1 MNIEKVL
8 IIDKDKGE
16 SGEYSFG
23 PGANLLVSRT
33 NTQGK
38 SSLLK
43 TLYYGMGLK
52 INQFP
57 LNWDPTK
64 MIIKLSLY
72 NARTEERLYVIRVGE
87 LFYVSDNAASLTL
100 KEYTKWFSDKLGIDM
115 KLTLGKVNMTKS
127 VSYPSALIAPFY
139 VDQDESWSKKMFST
153 SSELQMYR
161 DIPKSIFDY
170 VLKITDDDE
179 LKIKEE
185 IKQLLSQ
192 KSKLESKRSSVNEVF
207 IDYIESSPEQN
218 SYEVSAIQNPRE
230 DNKKNIDLFIGLM
243 DSANKKY
250 AKDKAERIKLQRDL
264 DQLKKSY
271 TEYESILKMLGAD
284 YEFIKTVCKHCN
296 SELTEEQ
303 IRTRMEISTDI
314 FEVTHLISITKHSIE
329 AAETKLLNAIAQEEQ
344 SSSEYERLSKELDTN
359 IEVKSIAE
367 FIDEAA
373 KKRSQKEFATMIKEL
388 ESQIGKLEGTIKDKN
403 KEKREAVKKSKDLI
417 DEIEHSYQKYVN
429 DLTFIMKGSNVSNIE
444 FENFRAP
451 QSSGVNVNQ
460 MYLGVYLAYMRLI
473 SEYGRYKLP
482 FCIDSFIKNETAE
495 EKLYDMFEALEKYL
509 LAIKGQSIFSAIEEY
524 VGKYMKHESQFHRVE
539 IGDRLLS
546 SEKFKADYEE
556 VKSVVTLQE

>member
-1 MNIEKVL
+1 MNVEKVL

-16 SGEYSFG
+16 SGEYSFS

-43 TLYYGMGLK
+43 TIYYGMGLK

-64 MIIKLSLY
+64 MIIKLNLY
-72 NARTEERLYVIRVGE
+72 NEHTKEKLYVIRVGE
-87 LFYVSDNAASLTL
+87 LFYVSDNTASLTL
-100 KEYTKWFSDKLGIDM
+100 KEYTKWLSDKLGIDM

-127 VSYPSALIAPFY
+127 VSYPSALITPFY

-161 DIPKSIFDY
+161 DVPKSIFDY

-179 LKIKEE
+179 LKAKEE
-185 IKQLLSQ
+185 IKRLLSQ
-192 KSKLESKRSSVNEVF
+192 KNKLESKRSSINEVF
-207 IDYIESSPEQN
+207 IDYIESSSEQGTHD
-218 SYEVSAIQNPRE
+218 VSAIE
-230 DNKKNIDLFIGLM
+230 DPLENNKKDIDLFIGLM
-243 DSANKKY
+243 DSASKRY
-250 AKDKAERIKLQRDL
+250 AKDKAERIRLQRDL
-264 DQLKKSY
+264 DQLKMSY
-271 TEYESILKMLGAD
+271 EEYKSILKMLGTD
-284 YEFIKTVCKHCN
+284 YEFIKTICKHCN

-314 FEVTHLISITKHSIE
+314 FEINHLISATKHGIE
-329 AAETKLLNAIAQEEQ
+329 AAEGKLLKAIAQEEQ
-344 SSSEYERLSKELDTN
+344 SSDEYERLSKELNAN
-359 IEVKSIAE
+359 IEVNSIAE
-367 FIDEAA
+367 FIEEAS
-373 KKRSQKEFATMIKEL
+373 KKKSQKEFATMIKEL
-388 ESQIGKLEGTIKDKN
+388 ELQIGKLDGNIKDKT

-417 DEIEHSYQKYVN
+417 DEIEHSYQQYVN

-460 MYLGVYLAYMRLI
+460 MYLGVYLTYMRLI

-524 VGKYMKHESQFHRVE
+524 VGKYMKQESQFHRVE

-546 SEKFKADYEE
+546 SDRFKTDYEE
-556 VKSVVTLQE
+556 VKLVVTLQD

>member
-1 MNIEKVL
+1 MNVEKVL

-16 SGEYSFG
+16 SGEYSFS

-43 TLYYGMGLK
+43 TIYYGMGLK

-64 MIIKLSLY
+64 MIIKLNLY
-72 NARTEERLYVIRVGE
+72 NEHTKEELYVIRVGE
-87 LFYVSDNAASLTL
+87 LFYVSDNTASLTL
-100 KEYTKWFSDKLGIDM
+100 KEYTKWLSDKLGIDM

-127 VSYPSALIAPFY
+127 VSYPSALITPFY

-161 DIPKSIFDY
+161 DVPKSIFDY

-179 LKIKEE
+179 LKAKEE
-185 IKQLLSQ
+185 IKRLLSQ
-192 KSKLESKRSSVNEVF
+192 KNKLESKRSSINEVF
-207 IDYIESSPEQN
+207 IDYIESSSEHGTHD
-218 SYEVSAIQNPRE
+218 VSAIE
-230 DNKKNIDLFIGLM
+230 DPLKNNKKDIDLFIGLM
-243 DSANKKY
+243 DSASKRY
-250 AKDKAERIKLQRDL
+250 AKDKAERIRLQRDL
-264 DQLKKSY
+264 DQLKMSY
-271 TEYESILKMLGAD
+271 EEYKSILKMLGTD
-284 YEFIKTVCKHCN
+284 YEFIKTICKHCN

-314 FEVTHLISITKHSIE
+314 FEINHLISATKHGIE
-329 AAETKLLNAIAQEEQ
+329 AAEGKLLKAIAQEEQ
-344 SSSEYERLSKELDTN
+344 SSDEYERLSKELNAN
-359 IEVKSIAE
+359 IEVNSIAE
-367 FIDEAA
+367 FIEEAS
-373 KKRSQKEFATMIKEL
+373 KKKSQKEFATMIKEL
-388 ESQIGKLEGTIKDKN
+388 ELQIGKLDGNIKDKT

-417 DEIEHSYQKYVN
+417 DEIEHSYQQYVN

-460 MYLGVYLAYMRLI
+460 MYLGVYLTYMRLI

-524 VGKYMKHESQFHRVE
+524 VGKYMKQESQFHRVE

-546 SEKFKADYEE
+546 SDRFKTDYEE
-556 VKSVVTLQE
+556 VKLVVTLQD

>member
-1 MNIEKVL
+1 MNIEKIL

-16 SGEYSFG
+16 SGEYSFSS
-23 PGANLLVSRT
+23 GANLLVSRT
-33 NTQGK
+33 NSQGK

-43 TLYYGMGLK
+43 TMYYGMGLK

-57 LNWDPTK
+57 LNWNPTK
-64 MIIKLSLY
+64 MIIKLDLY
-72 NARTEERLYVIRVGE
+72 NERTEERLQVIRVGE
-87 LFYVSDNAASLTL
+87 LFYVSDNTAALTL
-100 KEYTKWFSDKLGIDM
+100 KDYTKWLSDKLGIDM

-127 VSYPSALIAPFY
+127 VSYPSALITPFY

-161 DIPKSIFDY
+161 DVPKSILDY
-170 VLKITDDDE
+170 VLKITDDNE
-179 LKIKEE
+179 LKAKEE

-192 KSKLESKRSSVNEVF
+192 KNKLESKRSSINEVF
-207 IDYIESSPEQN
+207 IDYIESDSKQN
-218 SYEVSAIQNPRE
+218 SHEISAIKNPLE
-230 DNKKNIDLFIGLM
+230 NNKKDIDLFIALM
-243 DSANKKY
+243 DSANKRY

-264 DQLKKSY
+264 DQLKKSLA
-271 TEYESILKMLGAD
+271 EYKSILKMLGAD
-284 YEFIKTVCKHCN
+284 YEFIKTICKHCN

-303 IRTRMEISTDI
+303 IRTRMEISTDM
-314 FEVTHLISITKHSIE
+314 FEINHLISITKHGIE
-329 AAETKLLNAIAQEEQ
+329 AAESKLSNAITQEER
-344 SSSEYERLSKELDTN
+344 SNSEYERLSKELDTN
-359 IEVKSIAE
+359 IEINSIAE
-367 FIDEAA
+367 FIEEAS
-373 KKRSQKEFATMIKEL
+373 KKKSQKEFAAIIKEL
-388 ESQIGKLEGTIKDKN
+388 ESQIGRLEGKIKDKN
-403 KEKREAVKKSKDLI
+403 KEKRESVKKSKDLI
-417 DEIEHSYQKYVN
+417 EEIEYSYQQYVN

-460 MYLGVYLAYMRLI
+460 MYLGVYLTYMRLI

-509 LAIKGQSIFSAIEEY
+509 LAIKGQSIFSAVEEY

-539 IGDRLLS
+539 IGERLLS
-546 SEKFKADYEE
+546 ADKFAKSFEE
-556 VKSVVTLQE
+556 VKSIIAK